1 MSIEAKTFIN
11 LVLVVLMGS
20 VTTLP
25 STGGHADPSNR
36 ARISEEAF
44 APDANKAEPVSADW
58 ATTVEEA
65 VRDILANMS
74 AEEKT
79 KIREAKRENLGQ
91 LHLTWGVAIR
101 NRYGLWGGNR
111 KLMLSACGRPCHPDD
126 ASMKI
131 TEAVWD
137 ELHR

>member
-1 MSIEAKTFIN
+1 MRQVGNIRLGGRHRPPLNKAEPRADVKMSIEAKTFIN

-65 VRDILANMS
+65 VRDILAN
-74 AEEKT
+74 
-79 KIREAKRENLGQ
+79 
-91 LHLTWGVAIR
+91 
-101 NRYGLWGGNR
+101 
-111 KLMLSACGRPCHPDD
+111 
-126 ASMKI
+126 
-131 TEAVWD
+131 
-137 ELHR
+137 